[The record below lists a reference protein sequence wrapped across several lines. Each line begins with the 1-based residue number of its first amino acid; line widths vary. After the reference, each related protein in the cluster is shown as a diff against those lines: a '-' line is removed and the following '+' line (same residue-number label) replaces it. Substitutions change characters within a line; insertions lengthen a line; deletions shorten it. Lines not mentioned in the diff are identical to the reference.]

1 MPAPAQSASNAPR
14 ASISVI
20 VPSYNS
26 ARFIGEALDSILAQT
41 LQPEQIIV
49 VDDGSSDGTAEVVR
63 RYTDSRIQYIRTEH
77 AGVASARNVGL
88 DAARCEYISFL
99 DADDRWRPIFLEMMH
114 AFLSED
120 PTAASVFGNFVRFRH
135 PSGELLGDQFKSYP
149 EIKRPKLL
157 EGAPFA
163 HGRIPR
169 EKAFSAL
176 VACSDIPAY
185 TQVMMFRRSIIGQLR
200 FEPTLR
206 LGEDT
211 NFVLKAYL
219 AGGVIFTDVVLAD
232 VRRHDAN
239 ATRHPEEM
247 VIHNLNGL
255 KALAPHVTRDSDLR
269 AYRDRLVRAHL
280 DAAVYQARQGRVRA
294 GLRTYRETFSVPG
307 STWRKLKGSMRMAL
321 SLPRGLASPTP
332 TN

>member
-1 MPAPAQSASNAPR
+1 MSAHENPALHAPR

-49 VDDGSSDGTAEVVR
+49 VDDGSSDDTAEVVR
-63 RYTDSRIQYIRTEH
+63 RYTDPRIQYIRTGH

-88 DAARCEYISFL
+88 DAARGEYISFL

-120 PTAASVFGNFVRFRH
+120 PTAASVFSNFVRFQH
-135 PSGELLGDQFKSYP
+135 STGQLLGDQFHCYP
-149 EIKRPKLL
+149 EIKRPTLL
-157 EGAPFA
+157 RDAPYA

-176 VACSDIPAY
+176 VACADIPAY
-185 TQVMMFRRSIIGQLR
+185 TQVMMFRRSMIENVR
-200 FEPTLR
+200 FEPTLT

-219 AGGVIFTDVVLAD
+219 AGGVVFTDVVLAE

-239 ATRHPEEM
+239 ATRNPGEM
-247 VIHNLNGL
+247 VIHKLNGL

-269 AYRDRLVRAHL
+269 AYRDRLVRAHI
-280 DAAVYQARQGRVRA
+280 DAAIYQTRQGRVRA
-294 GLRTYRETFSVPG
+294 GLRTYRDTFRVPG
-307 STWRKLKGSMRMAL
+307 SALRKLKGSMRMAL
-321 SLPRGLASPTP
+321 AMPGGLAR
-332 TN
+332 